1 MEIINKVLINF
12 FTIWNI
18 CLILSVILIFFRTD
32 HLKVLSEI
40 KSYIFY
46 RALPLLI
53 LSLLLL
59 YVFLPLTIP
68 SSLRDIIFKDKKND

>member
-1 MEIINKVLINF
+1 MEIINKVLTNF

-18 CLILSVILIFFRTD
+18 CLVLSVILIFFRTD